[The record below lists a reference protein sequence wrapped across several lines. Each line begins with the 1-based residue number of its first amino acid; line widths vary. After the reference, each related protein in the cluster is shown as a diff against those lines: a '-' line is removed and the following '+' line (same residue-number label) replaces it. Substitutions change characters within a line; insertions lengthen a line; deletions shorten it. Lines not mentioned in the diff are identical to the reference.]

1 MRCLSCQAEN
11 PPENRF
17 CDQCGAPLGRNC
29 PSCGKEA
36 RAGAKFCG
44 ACGHSLVES
53 LSPDVETAKKT
64 APPAADRGASSPYTP
79 KHLAEKILTSR
90 SALEGERRQ
99 VTVLFADVAG
109 FTSMAE
115 RLDPE
120 EVHGIMNRC
129 FEIVTAEVHRFE
141 GTVNQYTGDGIMA
154 LFGAPIA
161 HEDGPRRAV
170 HSALA
175 IQHGLGAYSRELER
189 ERGFGL
195 HMRIGLNTGTVVVG
209 KIGDDLRMDYTA
221 VGDTTNLAARLQQVA
236 EPDQILLSDTTHKL
250 VSGFFETTDHGDIVV
265 KGHESP
271 VHTYQAV
278 RARERRSGLAA
289 AAERGLT
296 PLIGREREVDTLLD
310 RFEQA
315 VKGHGQVVFIVGEA
329 GIGKSR
335 LVYEFRRQLTDTQ
348 QRATWLEGR
357 CVSFGQSI
365 PFLPVIDQLRDA
377 AGIDEH
383 DGEPEIIAKIEN
395 VLRETGGMEAH
406 SPYLRNLLSVD
417 PGDPTFTLLD
427 PATRR
432 KRTFDALR
440 AVGLGIAAR
449 QPAVFVFED
458 LHWIDTSTSEYLNS
472 CMDVV
477 ATAPALLVLTCR
489 VGYQPPFV
497 PRSYFTTVTL
507 RSLTEKEAAQMAG
520 RVLGSD
526 EFPPQ
531 LRKALMEKAEGVP
544 LFIEEVTKTLLD
556 LGVLRRDGGRYRMV
570 KGVED
575 VDIPQTI
582 QGIIMARLDRLGE
595 TGKRTVQLASVIGRQ
610 FLQRLL
616 ERVAELP
623 GELEGLLQELK
634 SLELIYEQG
643 LLQEPAYVFK
653 HAVIQDVAYGSLLVQ
668 RRRELHRLVGV
679 AIEDLY
685 ADRLPD
691 HYGELAH
698 HFSEAEDWPK
708 AVKYSMLAGD
718 RAAWSYSSQEAVEH
732 YARARDAAERQ
743 GASYDPGRFINILS
757 KLGGVLSI
765 LAEYETAV
773 ETYLRALDITRQLG
787 DRNKEMKVL
796 VGLSDVYNFKHEGE
810 PALDYNEQALAIARE
825 TNNVAFQAACLAN
838 RVSLRSAGY
847 GQIIETTP
855 DAEESLRLAKQA
867 GDRRVLPR
875 ALAHLGGALQWRGQY
890 DRGIAYLL
898 EGAEAA
904 EEAHDGFFWGY
915 CAFMVGNGHASKG
928 EYDQALGW
936 YRRLLEYANGAGDK
950 FYMARA
956 PNLIAGV
963 HLELFDLERAVELN
977 VEAAG
982 LAAQHWSWPEP
993 RCHALLKAGIA
1004 YLQQFDYG
1012 KAEELFRQAADLLEV
1027 DTWYRWR
1034 WHIPLLRAQGQLA
1047 LETNRLE
1054 EAWQLA
1060 QRSLAMAAETDSRK
1074 HLARAQLLQGRI
1086 QRASGLLE
1094 DAERTMRGSLATAEQ
1109 IGAPQEIWRAGADL
1123 AGVLLAMGKDR
1134 DAEAMLEKAAG
1145 VIASIAD
1152 KLSGS
1157 HLRQRFLQ
1165 AEPVA
1170 AVNRALGKAP
1180 SYGSP

>member
-1 MRCLSCQAEN
+1 MRCSSCQAEN
-11 PPENRF
+11 PAENRF
-17 CDQCGAPLGRNC
+17 CDQCGASLGTVC
-29 PSCGKEA
+29 PNCGKEA
-36 RAGAKFCG
+36 RSGARFCG
-44 ACGHSLVES
+44 ACGHSLAEKRSSEVEAAPES
-53 LSPDVETAKKT
+53 LAPRATDHGSP
-64 APPAADRGASSPYTP
+64 SPYTP

-115 RLDPE
+115 KLDPE

-129 FEIVTAEVHRFE
+129 FEIVTAEIHRFE
-141 GTVNQYTGDGIMA
+141 GTVNQYTGDGVMA

-161 HEDGPRRAV
+161 HEDSPRRAV

-175 IQHGLGAYSRELER
+175 IQRGLAEYSGELER

-236 EPDQILLSDTTHKL
+236 QPDQVLMSDTTHKL
-250 VSGFFETTDHGDIVV
+250 VSGFFETTDLGEIEI
-265 KGHESP
+265 KGHATP
-271 VHTYQAV
+271 IHGHQAV
-278 RARERRSGLAA
+278 RARSRRSGMAA
-289 AAERGLT
+289 AVERGLT
-296 PLIGREREVDTLLD
+296 PLIGRERDVDTLLD

-315 VKGHGQVVFIVGEA
+315 KKGQGQVVFIVGEA

-335 LVYEFRRQLTDTQ
+335 LVYEFRRRLADNKE
-348 QRATWLEGR
+348 RVTWLEGR

-377 AGIDEH
+377 VGIDEQ
-383 DGEPEIIAKIEN
+383 DGEPEIIAKVEAT
-395 VLRETGGMEAH
+395 LRELSGMEAY

-417 PGDPTFTLLD
+417 PGDPTLVLMD
-427 PATRR
+427 PAVRR

-440 AVGLGIAAR
+440 AIGLGIAAR

-477 ATAPALLVLTCR
+477 ATAPVLLVLTCR

-497 PRSYFTTVTL
+497 PRSYFTTITL
-507 RSLTEKEAAQMAG
+507 RSLTEGEAAQMAG

-531 LRKALMEKAEGVP
+531 LSKALMEKAEGVP

-556 LGVLRRDGGRYRMV
+556 LGVLRRDGEHYRMV
-570 KGVED
+570 KGVDD

-595 TGKRTVQLASVIGRQ
+595 HGKRTVQLASVIGRQ

-668 RRRELHRLVGV
+668 RRRKLHRLVGV

-698 HFSEAEDWPK
+698 HFSQAEEWPK
-708 AVKYSMLAGD
+708 AIEYSILAGD
-718 RAAWSYSSQEAVEH
+718 RAAWSYSNEEAAEH
-732 YARARDAAERQ
+732 YKRARDAAERQ
-743 GASYDPGRFINILS
+743 GVSRDPQRFVRILS
-757 KLGGVLSI
+757 RLGGVLSI
-765 LAEYETAV
+765 LAEYTAAV
-773 ETYLRALDITRQLG
+773 ETYLQALDITRRLG

-825 TNNVAFQAACLAN
+825 TNDVALQATCLAN

-855 DAEESLRLAKQA
+855 DAEEALRLARRA
-867 GDRRVLPR
+867 GDQRVLAR

-898 EGAEAA
+898 EGARAA
-904 EEAHDGFFWGY
+904 EETHDGFFFGY
-915 CAFMVGNGHASKG
+915 CAFMVGNGLAAKG
-928 EYDQALGW
+928 EYDQALDW
-936 YRRLLEYANGAGDK
+936 YRRLLEYANSAGDK

-963 HLELFDLERAVELN
+963 HLELFDLDQAVELN
-977 VEAAG
+977 LEAAE
-982 LAAQHWSWPEP
+982 LAAEHWSWPEP
-993 RCHALLKAGIA
+993 RCHALLKAGVA
-1004 YLQQFDYG
+1004 YLQLVDYG
-1012 KAEELFRQAADLLEV
+1012 KADELFRQAEDLLAV
-1027 DTWYRWR
+1027 DTWFRWR
-1034 WHIPLLRAQGQLA
+1034 WHIPLLRARAQLA
-1047 LETNRLE
+1047 LETNRFE

-1060 QRSLAMAAETDSRK
+1060 KRSLTMATETDSRK
-1074 HLARAQLLQGRI
+1074 HLARAQLLQGQI
-1086 QRASGLLE
+1086 QQASGRLE
-1094 DAERTMRGSLATAEQ
+1094 DAERTMRRSLATAEQ
-1109 IGAPQEIWRAGADL
+1109 IGARQEIWRARADL
-1123 AGVLLAMGKDR
+1123 AGVLLAMGS
-1134 DAEAMLEKAAG
+1134 DAEAEAVLHKAAG
-1145 VIASIAD
+1145 VIAVIAG
-1152 KLSGS
+1152 KLTSKN
-1157 HLRQRFLQ
+1157 LQRRFLE

-1170 AVNRALGKAP
+1170 AVHRALGKRPGA
-1180 SYGSP
+1180 G